1 VADKL
6 KMPKDIVLARASTY
20 RGAGI
25 RLKKMPRHSNKA
37 LDVQALNN
45 LIDNLDR
52 KMGKEPTPVI
62 DLQPEVLGEA
72 ADVRSNVKDV
82 LRAVHSREET
92 KSTSDQSSPKKKA
105 TAQSEV
111 NQALTTTFFECSH
124 CKVRTYFREI
134 VLDVNQVIAVDPTG
148 DLVCKG
154 CGHRFTQKEKRP
166 FPSGVMRSGWWFPC
180 IKCNAVGY
188 VDVTADGSPCRA
200 GHPKEVP
207 PAKVKCENCGEE
219 NQMTLT
225 EAV

>member
-1 VADKL
+1 MAQRKDKPGKTDYNVDAETFITTWQQAESAQDVADTL

-37 LDVQALNN
+37 LDVQALND

-52 KMGKEPTPVI
+52 KMGKEPKSISDKSPPKTKV
-62 DLQPEVLGEA
+62 A
-72 ADVRSNVKDV
+72 A
-82 LRAVHSREET
+82 
-92 KSTSDQSSPKKKA
+92 Q
-105 TAQSEV
+105 
-111 NQALTTTFFECSH
+111 NQALTTTFFECPH
-124 CKVRTYFREI
+124 CNVRTYFREA
-134 VLDVNQVIAVDPTG
+134 VLDVCQVLAVDPTA

-180 IKCNAVGY
+180 VKCNTVGY
-188 VDVTADGSPCRA
+188 VDVTADGKPCLA

-207 PAKVKCENCGEE
+207 PAKVKCEHCGEE
-219 NQMTLT
+219 NRLDLT
-225 EAV
+225 DDS